1 MANRG
6 RPAGSREKRTAVQRH
21 AYRVSEVAA
30 ALGMGEST
38 VWDGVYAG
46 RIPSR
51 KVGQVRLIPALWV
64 ETGMFPADSV
74 AIEPADPNHGRTA

>member
-6 RPAGSREKRTAVQRH
+6 RPAGCREKRAAVQRQ
-21 AYRVSEVAA
+21 AYRVREVAE

-38 VWDGVYAG
+38 IWDGVYAG
-46 RIPSR
+46 TIPSR

-64 ETGMFPADSV
+64 ETGSFPADP
-74 AIEPADPNHGRTA
+74 EADSAAPSQGRAA